1 MLPNIL
7 ISVFDASKYSGIKIS
22 DYFKLIRKGY
32 IKTNS
37 PLPLKIEDDDIE
49 LSLNTKIN
57 LSYLKPN
64 FQLNYILDLYKDKQ
78 LNINLMN
85 LYQNDLNKYKDLL
98 NLIKAIN
105 DYFEKDKNYYI
116 DDRTLLSKY
125 YLNHYDISIK
135 DLYAV
140 ANTLSLDGYNFLYK
154 KKRNKDYYNICPFA
168 RDFINSEIYY
178 FQRKRNIDI
187 FNNLVKEKNIRGENY
202 CNECP
207 HNPNNILYHLFL
219 EETKQRFPNQSFMA
233 CLCKKKEGLIIPKEV
248 SSISHFKTNADR
260 SLLYLVKHGQ
270 DKWLLKYGH
279 MVVNDI
285 PDKLNHI
292 FYIDC
297 HELPCYVY
305 LYDDKDGNHIY
316 KKPWVI
322 IVLEARRKVI
332 AGSTFCLGINSYL
345 ASQALAS
352 AIAFKT
358 NSPICGSCDILYSD
372 NGREFKNKTLT
383 ISSKTKEIIK
393 KDEETSYFFYPENLC
408 TALNIKH
415 IFITANSPWQNDI
428 ERTNKTIDEI
438 FYSNLK
444 DCFVNKRKNTYDKDL
459 IKEIDNLSKSND
471 VSTFEKA
478 QSYWHN
484 YVVPS
489 FNSSTTKGSTISRI
503 DGYIEDVNNGLRNDS
518 IFPSGSVLSVSLKQ
532 KLKVTVKNS
541 HVIFNKQSYECDRL
555 LDSYN
560 GNLVAYGFEEGVG
573 NDGIFVFE
581 NKGSNFKYIGMAFP
595 TEKISQNETN
605 KLKLK
610 RNLAVRYK
618 QLSDKYSNIEFI
630 KFMHIETGFHNT
642 LMNDYDEDNNIIIP
656 YASKLKASKDN
667 DSLVNLRN
675 IQCDIAYNDEL
686 KCLLN
691 QRELAIQT
699 ELIKQL
705 IKILQTYINTKK

>member
-7 ISVFDASKYSGIKIS
+7 ISVFDASKYSGISIS

-37 PLPLKIEDDDIE
+37 PIPIKIEDDNIE
-49 LSLNTKIN
+49 LASKIKIS
-57 LSYLKPN
+57 LSYLKPG
-64 FQLNYILDLYKDKQ
+64 FQLNYILDLFKDNQ
-78 LNINLMN
+78 LNVNLMN
-85 LYQNDLNKYKDLL
+85 LYQNDLNKYNDFLSSIQA
-98 NLIKAIN
+98 IKE
-105 DYFEKDKNYYI
+105 YFERDTNYYI
-116 DDRTLLSKY
+116 DDRSLLSKY
-125 YLNHYDISIK
+125 FLDHYDITIK

-140 ANTLSLDGYNFLYK
+140 AERLSLEGYRFLYK
-154 KKRNKDYYNICPFA
+154 KKRNKDYYNICPCA

-178 FQRKRNIDI
+178 FQRNRNIDI
-187 FNNLVKEKNIRGENY
+187 FNNLVNEKNILGKDF
-202 CNECP
+202 CKDCP
-207 HNPNNILYHLFL
+207 HNPSNILFHLFL
-219 EETKQRFPNQSFMA
+219 QETKQNFPGESFMA

-248 SSISHFKTNADR
+248 SSISHFKTNSNR

-270 DKWLLKYGH
+270 DSWLLKYGH
-279 MVVNDI
+279 MINNDV
-285 PDKLNHI
+285 PDKLNYI

-305 LYDDKDGNHIY
+305 LYDDIDGNHVY

-358 NSPICGSCDILYSD
+358 NSPVCGSCKYLYSD
-372 NGREFKNKTLT
+372 NGHEFKNKTLV

-393 KDEETSYFFYPENLC
+393 KDEDSSYYFYPENLC
-408 TALNIKH
+408 TALGIEH
-415 IFITANSPWQNDI
+415 IFFSPYSPRQNDL

-444 DCFVNKRKNTYDKDL
+444 DCFVNKKKNTYDKDL
-459 IKEIDNLSKSND
+459 VQEIENLSKSND
-471 VSTFEKA
+471 ISTFEKA
-478 QSYWHN
+478 QAYWHN
-484 YVVPS
+484 YVVPT
-489 FNSSTTKGSTISRI
+489 FNNTIQKGSDISRI
-503 DGYIEDVNNGLRNDS
+503 DGYIEDVKNGLRNDS

-532 KLKVTVKNS
+532 KQKVTVKNS
-541 HVIFNKQSYECDRL
+541 HIIFNKQNYESDKL
-555 LDSYN
+555 SDDYN
-560 GNLVAYGFEEGVG
+560 GNLVAYGFEENVG

-581 NKGSNFKYIGMAFP
+581 NKGLDFRYIGMAFP
-595 TEKISQNETN
+595 TERISQNETN

-610 RNLAVRYK
+610 RNVAVRYK
-618 QLSDKYSNIEFI
+618 QLSDKYNNIEFI

-642 LMNDYDEDNNIIIP
+642 LMSDYDEENNIVIP
-656 YASKLKASKDN
+656 YASRPKIAQDN
-667 DSLVNLRN
+667 EFLVNLRN

-686 KCLLN
+686 KCILK
-691 QRELAIQT
+691 QRELAIHT

-705 IKILQTYINTKK
+705 IQALLSYINTKE